1 MPKIEKSK
9 ILQKLKL
16 KKNDY
21 FLVTAHRSENVD
33 NQKSLK
39 NIFSG
44 LEKIHKKFGKK
55 IIYPIH
61 PRTTSKMKNIK
72 ISQETHNALKE
83 HCDKKG
89 LKIGK
94 FVEQSI
100 LISIKKD
107 NKSE

>member
-1 MPKIEKSK
+1 
-9 ILQKLKL
+9 
-16 KKNDY
+16 
-21 FLVTAHRSENVD
+21 
-33 NQKSLK
+33 
-39 NIFSG
+39 
-44 LEKIHKKFGKK
+44 
-55 IIYPIH
+55 
-61 PRTTSKMKNIK
+61 MKNIK